1 MDYLWIDEFFKFN
14 CSNINA
20 YVFKV
25 AVKEI
30 IPLYY
35 VAVRGKNK
43 EEGAVQRILSAKRI
57 GDIANYVLKGN
68 MFLNTFILNWASNE
82 QEIEI
87 GTSYIKIPKIPV
99 SLQVLDGQ
107 HRLAGIQK
115 ACETDPSIG
124 EKPILVVLTK
134 NLSTTEAAEVFL
146 NINYEQK
153 QVPKSLV
160 YDLFGEL
167 RDPEYNINR
176 AREIAVRMN
185 DDVDSPYYQCVKMPS
200 ASNKGRVDLSTMIT
214 SLKDYLKDGALFEQ
228 YNLNEFELQYK
239 IISNYQCVLRMAY
252 GLKWLSTDNPFMTNA
267 GYTASIKFFCD
278 RIIPICANAGTFEI
292 EYIQR
297 ILNIPADELL
307 LRSDIKNLQGK
318 EQRQKIYEF
327 LVEILTKDI
336 PVKNGYRV

>member
-1 MDYLWIDEFFKFN
+1 MDYLKINEFFTFT
-14 CSNINA
+14 CRDINA

-35 VAVRGKNK
+35 VAVRGKND
-43 EEGAVQRILSAKRI
+43 EEGAVQRVLSAKRI

-68 MFLNTFILNWASNE
+68 MFLNTFILNWANNE

-87 GTSYIKIPKIPV
+87 GTDYIKIPKIPA

-115 ACETDPSIG
+115 ACEADMSIG
-124 EKPILVVLTK
+124 EKDILVVLTK

-176 AREIAVRMN
+176 ARELAVRMN
-185 DDVDSPYYQCVKMPS
+185 NDIDSPYYQCVKMPS
-200 ASNKGRVDLSTMIT
+200 ASNKGKVDLSTMIT

-228 YNLNEFELQYK
+228 YNLTEFEIQYK
-239 IISNYQCVLRMAY
+239 IIFNYQKVLKEAY
-252 GLKWLSTDNPFMTNA
+252 NGKWLSSDNPFMTNA
-267 GYTASIKFFCD
+267 GYTALMKFFCD
-278 RIIPICANAGTFEI
+278 RIIPLCANAGTFEF
-292 EYIQR
+292 EYIKK
-297 ILNIPADELL
+297 ILKISSDELL

-318 EQRQKIYEF
+318 EQRQRIYEF
-327 LVEILTKDI
+327 LVGILTKDI
-336 PVKNGYRV
+336 PIKNGYRI